1 MAKTSKGKSKAPRA
15 PAREAPSKV
24 YGYARVST
32 VEQAEGESL
41 TVQKRKI
48 EGRAL
53 ELGQTLDQ
61 VFIEP
66 GVSGWK
72 PLEQRPQGK
81 ALLAAVQPGDLIIAS
96 KLDRMF
102 RSAADAL
109 RIIEA
114 FQKRNISL
122 YLLDLG
128 GNCTTDGIAKL
139 VVTIMSA
146 VAEFERFRTRERV
159 LEMVAHR
166 RQKNL
171 PLGGKHPLFGFKRV
185 TDGLGKK
192 TLQPV
197 PQQQQAIRLMLR
209 LHAKKHSLR
218 EIAQQVQHR
227 HGVTITHMGVQGVL
241 RREEAKSQPGKKGTR

>member
-1 MAKTSKGKSKAPRA
+1 MRFVTG
-15 PAREAPSKV
+15 
-24 YGYARVST
+24 T
-32 VEQAEGESL
+32 
-41 TVQKRKI
+41 
-48 EGRAL
+48 
-53 ELGQTLDQ
+53 
-61 VFIEP
+61 
-66 GVSGWK
+66 GWK

-102 RSAADAL
+102 RSAKDAL

-159 LEMVAHR
+159 QEMVAHR
-166 RQKNL
+166 RREGL
-171 PLGGKHPLFGFKRV
+171 SLGGKHPRFGFKRV
-185 TDGLGKK
+185 TDGLGRK

-197 PQQQQAIRLMLR
+197 PKQQEAIKLITR
-209 LHAKKHSLR
+209 LHAKQWSLR
-218 EIAQQVQHR
+218 DIAHKVQKQY
-227 HGVTITHMGVQGVL
+227 GVTITHMGVQGVL
-241 RREEAKSQPGKKGTR
+241 NREDAKAESGKKGTR

>member
-1 MAKTSKGKSKAPRA
+1 M
-15 PAREAPSKV
+15 
-24 YGYARVST
+24 
-32 VEQAEGESL
+32 EQAEGESL
-41 TVQKRKI
+41 EVQKRKI

-53 ELGQTLDQ
+53 ELGTPLDQ

-81 ALLAAVQPGDLIIAS
+81 ALLAAVQPGDTIIAS

-102 RSAADAL
+102 RSAKDAL

-114 FQKRNISL
+114 FQKRNITL

-159 LEMVAHR
+159 QDMVAHR
-166 RQKNL
+166 RREGL
-171 PLGGKHPLFGFKRV
+171 SLGGKYPLFGFKRV
-185 TDGLGKK
+185 TDGLGRK

-197 PQQQQAIRLMLR
+197 PKQQEAIKLMAR
-209 LHAKKHSLR
+209 LHAKQWSLR
-218 EIAQQVQHR
+218 DIAHKVQKQY
-227 HGVTITHMGVQGVL
+227 GVTITHMGVQGVL
-241 RREEAKSQPGKKGTR
+241 RREEAKASGKKGTR

>member
-1 MAKTSKGKSKAPRA
+1 MAKKTSKGKGTAPRA
-15 PAREAPSKV
+15 PAKV

-32 VEQAEGESL
+32 MEQAGGESL
-41 TVQKRKI
+41 EVQKRKI

-53 ELGQTLDQ
+53 ELGHPLDQ

-81 ALLAAVQPGDLIIAS
+81 ALLRTVQPGDLIIAS

-102 RSAADAL
+102 RSAKDAL

-159 LEMVAHR
+159 QEMVAHR
-166 RQKNL
+166 RREGL
-171 PLGGKHPLFGFKRV
+171 SLGGKHPRFGFKRV
-185 TDGLGKK
+185 TDGLGRK

-197 PQQQQAIRLMLR
+197 PQQQQAIKLITRLR
-209 LHAKKHSLR
+209 AKQWSLR
-218 EIAQQVQHR
+218 DIAHKVQKQY
-227 HGVTITHMGVQGVL
+227 GVTITHMGVQGVL
-241 RREEAKSQPGKKGTR
+241 NREDAKAKSYRKSPR